1 MTYSNVS
8 SCASTAISLWVHLG
22 NTVNPSVI
30 LLARLYNALIL
41 GFRSQ
46 YHMILSES
54 RYGKLLAFTNSFKG
68 RRNSLKY
75 EIDAM

>member
-1 MTYSNVS
+1 MAYNNVS
-8 SCASTAISLWVHLG
+8 SCTSTAVSLWEHLG

-30 LLARLYNALIL
+30 LWARLYNTLIL
-41 GFRSQ
+41 GFSSQ